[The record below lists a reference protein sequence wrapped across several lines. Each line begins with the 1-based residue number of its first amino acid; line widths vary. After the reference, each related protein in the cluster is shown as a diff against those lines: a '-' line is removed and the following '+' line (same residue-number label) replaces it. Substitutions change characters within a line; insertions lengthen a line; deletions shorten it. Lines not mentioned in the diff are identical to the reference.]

1 MVINFFLFVSL
12 SPIFSIYAH
21 RKSRVLW
28 EDNFFKGYDF
38 RQKKIIRFSQDDI
51 ISYGVEK
58 GSLRMDPAVHFSI
71 LDHVYIESSQGVV
84 LVLLGDD
91 EKLGLFDLIRKNTG
105 KVHETRDY
113 QK

>member
-1 MVINFFLFVSL
+1 MSEKLN
-12 SPIFSIYAH
+12 
-21 RKSRVLW
+21 
-28 EDNFFKGYDF
+28 DF

-71 LDHVYIESSQGVV
+71 LDHVYIESRQGVV